1 MFNIYAMELVFSFG
15 ATLLLLR
22 VAIPM
27 SHTFGLLDHPGGRK
41 DHEHATPVV
50 GGLAMAV
57 AIILGSVLLHS
68 LPGLI
73 VIYSICVAILVA
85 VGLWDDRHDLNWRW
99 RVAAQVGVA
108 LIMIYGGGVRV
119 DNLGELFGLGPVDLG
134 IWSVPFTVFATVGCI
149 NAVNMA
155 DGSDGLAG
163 LVVWVAMAMLAA
175 ASAYAGNTMLAER
188 VILVLG
194 ALGAFLLFNM
204 RFPWQPRAQVFMGNA
219 GSAFLGF
226 TVAWVSFRLTQTPG
240 HPVTPI
246 LAPFL
251 IAPPLIDCLV
261 LIVRRLRSGRSPFSA
276 DRNHIHHLM
285 RDAGFPPA
293 AIAGMLAAAT
303 GVIGTA
309 AAFAVKADVPSPAL
323 LAVFMLM
330 VVAHFLATRH
340 RNAAVRRLARLCRAL
355 EALRRVPATAPRD
368 VKPPAIEG

>member
-1 MFNIYAMELVFSFG
+1 MAEYGIPLLAG
-15 ATLLLLR
+15 ALITVLALILAR
-22 VAIPM
+22 PIAIRLD
-27 SHTFGLLDHPGGRK
+27 LLDHPGGRK
-41 DHEHATPVV
+41 DHEQPTPVIGGIAMAIAIV
-50 GGLAMAV
+50 GG
-57 AIILGSVLLHS
+57 SLLTHG
-68 LPGLI
+68 LPDQLLTYT
-73 VIYSICVAILVA
+73 VCVALLVA
-85 VGLWDDRHDLNWRW
+85 VGLWDDRRDLDWRL
-99 RVAAQVGVA
+99 RLAAQCGAA

-119 DNLGELFGLGPVDLG
+119 ENLGELFGLGRVDLG
-134 IWSVPFTVFATVGCI
+134 LWSVPFTVFATVGCI
-149 NAVNMA
+149 NALNMA

-175 ASAYAGNTMLAER
+175 AAAYAGNAILAER
-188 VILVLG
+188 IALVLG
-194 ALGAFLLFNM
+194 ALGGFLLFNM

-293 AIAGMLAAAT
+293 AIAWVLAVAT
-303 GVIGTA
+303 GVIGTG
-309 AAFAVKADVPSPAL
+309 AAFAVKADIPSPVLVA
-323 LAVFMLM
+323 AFMLM

-340 RNAAVRRLARLCRAL
+340 REAAVRRLARLCRLL
-355 EALRRVPATAPRD
+355 EALRSGTRPSAAQCQPSR
-368 VKPPAIEG
+368 E